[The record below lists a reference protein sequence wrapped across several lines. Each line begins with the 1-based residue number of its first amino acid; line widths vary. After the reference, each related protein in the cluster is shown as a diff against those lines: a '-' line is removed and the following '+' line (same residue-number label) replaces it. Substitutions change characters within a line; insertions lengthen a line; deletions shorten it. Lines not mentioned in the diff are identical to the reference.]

1 MTTSELLKEQSLLI
15 QQLQA
20 ERDDA
25 IARADGLQWQLN
37 QSREISAAARE
48 EYNVEFAARLAAE
61 ADTSD
66 LGHKYTDLAGVA
78 WRLRERAQAAEAA
91 LAAVPIAELRRIVE
105 MHNANQWSSIEG
117 PPLWEKVESWLE
129 KPR

>member
-1 MTTSELLKEQSLLI
+1 MTTSELLKEQSLLL
-15 QQLQA
+15 QQLQT

-25 IARADGLQWQLN
+25 VARA
-37 QSREISAAARE
+37 E
-48 EYNVEFAARLAAE
+48 AAE
-61 ADTSD
+61 ANTSD

-78 WRLRERAQAAEAA
+78 GRLRERAKAAEAA

-105 MHNANQWSSIEG
+105 MHKANQWSSIEG
-117 PPLWEKVESWLE
+117 PPLWTKVERWLE

>member
-61 ADTSD
+61 A
-66 LGHKYTDLAGVA
+66 
-78 WRLRERAQAAEAA
+78 A